1 MKTVYVIVMVD
12 IRSTANSKSEQ
23 RETIIMENFHQC
35 FSAPTES
42 LSEEK
47 PERCFSV
54 QEQKMLESSKV
65 MIMDDVHFHFEY
77 INYSIDE
84 S

>member
-1 MKTVYVIVMVD
+1 MVD

-47 PERCFSV
+47 PERCL
-54 QEQKMLESSKV
+54 KCTRTKNAGILK
-65 MIMDDVHFHFEY
+65 
-77 INYSIDE
+77 NYDSGRCT
-84 S
+84 SWL